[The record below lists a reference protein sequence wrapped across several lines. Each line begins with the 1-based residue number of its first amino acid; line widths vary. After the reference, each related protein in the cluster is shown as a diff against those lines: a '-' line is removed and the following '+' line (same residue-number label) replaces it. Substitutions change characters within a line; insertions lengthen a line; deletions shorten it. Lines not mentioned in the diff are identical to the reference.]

1 MTWVKLD
8 DKFHRNEKQLRM
20 SDAAHR
26 VYVNALSYCG
36 DTPQPTGFLAEREA
50 RNFMRGMGK
59 SLRTI
64 EELVGLNAWE
74 RVAGGYLI
82 HDFEKYLP
90 KTSTERVQRFRNE
103 RRNVSETTRNVP
115 RARRVPVPVV
125 TTPDV
130 VVTPDPVPEASKSTL
145 EANASTPG
153 VPIQRAD
160 ASLSEE
166 AMAIVACVQEL
177 LGQTLSPLHQA
188 ICSGFLDEYAYLGL
202 EGITKRM
209 RDHAAWCKAN
219 DKPLPRT
226 VHGFQNTLRGQNDF
240 LADQGGTKADHHVN
254 GRTSGLERVLATSAD
269 HQADQ

>member
-36 DTPQPTGFLAEREA
+36 DTPQPTGFLSEKEA
-50 RNFMRGMGK
+50 RNFVRGMGK

-103 RRNVSETTRNVP
+103 RRNVSETTRNEP
-115 RARRVPVPVV
+115 RARRVSVPVV

-145 EANASTPG
+145 DANASTPG

-160 ASLSEE
+160 GGPSDDALVIAACFSEVLAKDLSALEQSMCE
-166 AMAIVACVQEL
+166 VYLQE
-177 LGQTLSPLHQA
+177 
-188 ICSGFLDEYAYLGL
+188 FAYLGSK
-202 EGITKRM
+202 GIVDRIKAHVT
-209 RDHAAWCKAN
+209 WCQEN
-219 DKPLPRT
+219 SKPPPRS
-226 VHGFQNTLRGQNDF
+226 VHGFHKTLQGENDYR
-240 LADQGGTKADHHVN
+240 ADHGGTKADHHVN
-254 GRTSGLERVLATSAD
+254 GRSSVLEHAFSAEPI
-269 HQADQ
+269 HEAEQ